1 MTKPAGSREE
11 AAWNWNADRLVKRA
25 ARRGK
30 RYDGKDGIRNLLKG
44 LWQRA
49 AKHMPL

>member
-1 MTKPAGSREE
+1 MAKPAGKREE
-11 AAWNWNADRLVKRA
+11 AAWDWEPDKHTKRA